1 MATKK
6 AASKGAK
13 KSGTAQRSSAA
24 KKIGASNRGGGG
36 SRKVSANQTIIH
48 IPVSQGNCTNW
59 QAVQDSRPPL
69 TPRLRVT
76 GRCTFPTPGYKVTL
90 KESDPQGI
98 NPHILLLTKTV
109 TPPKGIQ
116 IQVPQTILVGYEKK
130 NATTKYDSVTILPE
144 VKTIKVKQVT

>member
-13 KSGTAQRSSAA
+13 KSGTTKTSSAA
-24 KKIGASNRGGGG
+24 TSSAARKGGASKKLG
-36 SRKVSANQTIIH
+36 ANERIIH
-48 IPVSQGNCTNW
+48 IPVSQGKCTDW

-69 TPRLRVT
+69 KPRLRVT

-90 KESDPQGI
+90 KESVPQGI

-109 TPPKGIQ
+109 TPPTGIQ
-116 IQVPQTILVGYEKK
+116 PQVLQTILVGFEKK
-130 NATTKYDSVTILPE
+130 NATTQYREVTILPE